1 MASLKTNIG
10 NLEELKTLPM
20 VIKNLQTDADL
31 NQPLNKQDHNV
42 NCWEK
47 VTESQKRGEALTVTK
62 NDMVISNQFELF
74 PSIKQVGD
82 SGYLQLTYICIY
94 SIYCCC
100 MAT

>member
-1 MASLKTNIG
+1 MKTNIG
-10 NLEELKTLPM
+10 NLEEEKTLPM

-62 NDMVISNQFELF
+62 GLFTWGEVIPVSEKTFR
-74 PSIKQVGD
+74 
-82 SGYLQLTYICIY
+82 LTK
-94 SIYCCC
+94 
-100 MAT
+100 